1 MADLDKLTC
10 EFTTASSSM
19 SRLLT
24 NVKKVG
30 KNNLTVGLLQSRLDT
45 LRAKWTECEST
56 DVRIKLLVSTEQQ
69 KAFPY
74 FANNEFLKSET
85 VYWEVSDYI
94 TNAIHERVK
103 PVITN
108 TMSVAN
114 GTLYDVSQNNS
125 ITLPKIPLPIFY
137 RVVHRLD
144 LLSKFVSG
152 SCTES
157 RPTVAKSSSI
167 ILFTNSCKGG
177 SEYPC
182 KKYTTFRREFRRC
195 VEEIT

>member
-1 MADLDKLTC
+1 
-10 EFTTASSSM
+10 M

-24 NVKKVG
+24 NLKKVG
-30 KNNLTVGLLQSRLDT
+30 KNNLTVGLLQSRIDT

-74 FANNEFLKSET
+74 FANDEFLKSET

-114 GTLYDVSQNNS
+114 GTLHDVSQNNS
-125 ITLPKIPLPIFY
+125 ITLPKIPLPIFSGLYTDWICY
-137 RVVHRLD
+137 RDLFQALVLNRDPPLPKAAQLYFLQTSVKGEANTLVKNIKLSDANFDVAWKKLLD
-144 LLSKFVSG
+144 RY
-152 SCTES
+152 ENS
-157 RPTVAKSSSI
+157 RRI
-167 ILFTNSCKGG
+167 IDSYLTK
-177 SEYPC
+177 
-182 KKYTTFRREFRRC
+182 
-195 VEEIT
+195 